1 MSEPFLGEIRM
12 VGFNFAPSGWM
23 LCNGQTLAINA
34 YAALFSLLGTT
45 FGGNGTSTFQ
55 LPDLQGRVPVNVGNG
70 AGLSPVV
77 WGEVFGQPQV
87 TLNQSNLPAHAHTI
101 TPPATNSAGNLRPR
115 KSRRS
120 RFLRHSPSMRTL
132 RQRATA
138 PLWRVRTW
146 PRIRAASRAAILRS
160 TSSRR
165 PWESTSSSPIKA
177 SSHRKAN
184 HRPGE
189 RAVTAR
195 SLLPPLESH
204 GRQQRKGR
212 ADG

>member
-101 TPPATNSAGNLRPR
+101 TPPATNSAGTSTTPGGQSPAQEVTTVTL
-115 KSRRS
+115 
-120 RFLRHSPSMRTL
+120 SPSQSFHANAETKGYG
-132 RQRATA
+132 
-138 PLWRVRTW
+138 
-146 PRIRAASRAAILRS
+146 AAVAGQNLAAYSSGLTGGN
-160 TSSRR
+160 TSVNIQ
-165 PWESTSSSPIKA
+165 PP
-177 SSHRKAN
+177 
-184 HRPGE
+184 
-189 RAVTAR
+189 
-195 SLLPPLESH
+195 SLGIYFIIAYQGIFPS
-204 GRQQRKGR
+204 KG
-212 ADG
+212 